1 MSEQVFTLHKSSVP
15 GVGRSRGTWVYIFLR
30 VQEMRG
36 HLFLLRNGSLSQ
48 GNKEVI
54 GTNCKLCSAQ
64 SAVTES
70 AVYELELLKETTP
83 AVRAEWHSQV
93 Y

>member
-1 MSEQVFTLHKSSVP
+1 
-15 GVGRSRGTWVYIFLR
+15 
-30 VQEMRG
+30 MRG

-70 AVYELELLKETTP
+70 AVYELELLNTKGNNTSSENRVTQP
-83 AVRAEWHSQV
+83 SLFKKIKNEQL
-93 Y
+93 